1 MPIPSSAP
9 AVIDF
14 DHHDLLLEDFVLA
27 GRVTY
32 DRRRQLLELHD
43 PEGGTEV
50 LNTDLRSEGY
60 ICFPDELI
68 LKDWSEHS
76 GLCQALVDAG
86 VVMRTESLRV
96 GPFDSRAY
104 RCLVLDPE
112 VVAR

>member
-1 MPIPSSAP
+1 MSTTSSAP

-14 DHHDLLLEDFVLA
+14 GHHDLLLPDFVLT
-27 GRVTY
+27 GRITY
-32 DRRRQLLELHD
+32 DRRRQLLELHGPD
-43 PEGGTEV
+43 SDSEV
-50 LNTDLRSEGY
+50 LNTDLRTEGY
-60 ICFPDELI
+60 LCFPDEVI

-96 GPFDSRAY
+96 GPFASRAY

-112 VVAR
+112 AVR

>member
-1 MPIPSSAP
+1 MSFISSAP

-14 DHHDLLLEDFVLA
+14 GHHDLLLEDFVLT
-27 GRVTY
+27 GRITY

-43 PEGGTEV
+43 LEGGTDV
-50 LNTDLRSEGY
+50 LNTDLRGEGF

-86 VVMRTESLRV
+86 IVMRTETLTV
-96 GPFDSRAY
+96 GPFSSRAY
-104 RCLVLDPE
+104 RVLVLTPE
-112 VVAR
+112 VTGR